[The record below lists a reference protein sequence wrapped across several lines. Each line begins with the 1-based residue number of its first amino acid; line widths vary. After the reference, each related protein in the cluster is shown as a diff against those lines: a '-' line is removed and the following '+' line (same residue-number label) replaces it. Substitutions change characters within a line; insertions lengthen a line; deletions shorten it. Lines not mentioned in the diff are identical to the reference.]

1 MSSSAKIPEKTGKWD
16 FWIDRGGTFT
26 DIVGRNPGGE
36 LRAHKLLSENPESYP
51 DAAIQGIRDLM
62 GVAQD
67 EAIPSAKIAT
77 VKMGTTVATNALLER
92 KGDRV
97 ALITNKGFGDVLEIG
112 NQARPK
118 LFDRHI
124 VKPELLYEEVAE
136 VPGRFHVNG
145 TEMEPFDI
153 EACRTAMQAIH
164 SRGIRSVAIVFM
176 HGYRHH
182 AHELAAEEI
191 AREIGF
197 SQVSVSHKVSPLI
210 KFVGRGD
217 TSVVDAYLSPILRRY
232 VDQVAGELDTA
243 NTDCRLM
250 FMMSS
255 GGLTDASL
263 FEGKDAILSGPAG
276 GIVGAVE
283 TSLLAGYDRIIGF
296 DMGGTSTDV
305 AHYGGAFERDFET
318 EVAGVRMRAPMMKIH
333 TVAAGGGS
341 ILFYDGQRF
350 RVGPESAGAN
360 PGPACYRRGGPLAV
374 TDANVMVGKLQP
386 DLFPAVFGPDQNE
399 PLDADIVR
407 ERFKELV
414 SETGRSAEDIAEG
427 FLRIANEN
435 MANAVKKISVERG
448 YDVTSYA
455 LNCFGGAGGQHAC
468 AVAERLG
475 MKTVIIHPFGGIL
488 SAYGMGLAD
497 IKANRQF
504 SVERAF
510 TEAEVEALEGQIT
523 DAVAQ
528 AQTELRGQGVEA
540 STDGTAV
547 AFHIKYRG
555 TDTALEVPQAPF
567 AEMLKTFEAQH
578 RRQFGFLMPQTPLV
592 IELISVELAAG
603 GADSSEP
610 EHPSSDAN
618 PKATDTRRMFVAG
631 QWHDAKVYQRDDLTP
646 GQTIAGPAIIVEAI
660 GTVIVEPNW
669 DLSIN
674 SRKHIILTARAD
686 AAATGKAVAAPGLET
701 PDPVML
707 EVFNNLFM
715 SIAEQ
720 MGVRLART
728 ARSVNI
734 KERLDFSCAVFAG
747 DGALIA
753 NAPHM
758 PVHLG
763 SMDRSVMSVMEAF
776 PVMKRGDVFVINAP
790 YNGGTH
796 LPDITVVTPVFAEAE
811 KAGETPLFFVA
822 SRGHHADVGG
832 MAPGSMTPLAT
843 TIEEEGALI
852 EPMYLVR
859 EGAFEDEAVRGKL
872 LGAAYPVRAIEDN
885 IGDLKA
891 QIAANEKGV
900 AELHAMVGQ
909 YGLPT
914 VHAYMTHVQ
923 DFAETAVRAVIDRL
937 SDGVGVLRMDQHTD
951 ENPCEIRVRITVDKD
966 AREATLDFTG
976 TSPQQADNYNAPEP
990 ITRAV
995 ALYCFRCMV
1004 DEDIPMN
1011 AGCLRPI
1018 KIILPEGSMLK
1029 PEYPAAVVAGNVE
1042 VSQAATNAVFAAVG
1056 VLAGA
1061 QGTMNNFNFGNER
1074 HQYYETICGGS
1085 PAGPDHPGTSAVH
1098 QHMTNTRITDP
1109 EVLELRFPVVLEQF
1123 GVRRGTGG
1131 VGKFNGG
1138 DGAIR
1143 RVRFEEE
1150 MDVSFLTGHRHIAP
1164 KGLAGGG
1171 DGELG
1176 RNTLI
1181 HAGGREEIMPAR
1193 CQFTVEPGDVVQIE
1207 TPSGGG
1213 YGVAQ
1218 EQSQPREAAE

>member
-1 MSSSAKIPEKTGKWD
+1 M
-16 FWIDRGGTFT
+16 
-26 DIVGRNPGGE
+26 
-36 LRAHKLLSENPESYP
+36 
-51 DAAIQGIRDLM
+51 
-62 GVAQD
+62 
-67 EAIPSAKIAT
+67 
-77 VKMGTTVATNALLER
+77 
-92 KGDRV
+92 
-97 ALITNKGFGDVLEIG
+97 
-112 NQARPK
+112 
-118 LFDRHI
+118 
-124 VKPELLYEEVAE
+124 
-136 VPGRFHVNG
+136 
-145 TEMEPFDI
+145 
-153 EACRTAMQAIH
+153 
-164 SRGIRSVAIVFM
+164 
-176 HGYRHH
+176 
-182 AHELAAEEI
+182 
-191 AREIGF
+191 
-197 SQVSVSHKVSPLI
+197 
-210 KFVGRGD
+210 
-217 TSVVDAYLSPILRRY
+217 
-232 VDQVAGELDTA
+232 
-243 NTDCRLM
+243 
-250 FMMSS
+250 
-255 GGLTDASL
+255 
-263 FEGKDAILSGPAG
+263 
-276 GIVGAVE
+276 
-283 TSLLAGYDRIIGF
+283 
-296 DMGGTSTDV
+296 
-305 AHYGGAFERDFET
+305 
-318 EVAGVRMRAPMMKIH
+318 
-333 TVAAGGGS
+333 
-341 ILFYDGQRF
+341 
-350 RVGPESAGAN
+350 GPESAGAN

-374 TDANVMVGKLQP
+374 TDANVMVGKLHP
-386 DLFPAVFGPDQNE
+386 DLFPAVFGPNQDE
-399 PLDADIVR
+399 RLDAQIVR
-407 ERFKELV
+407 ERFDEIAAH
-414 SETGRSAEDIAEG
+414 TGRPAEEIAEG

-504 SVERAF
+504 SVERPF
-510 TEAEVEALEGQIT
+510 TAAEVDALTGQIS
-523 DAVAQ
+523 ASVAQ
-528 AQTELRGQGVEA
+528 AQDELRGQGVQA
-540 STDGTAV
+540 DAHGTAI
-547 AFHIKYRG
+547 AYHIKYRG
-555 TDTALEVPQAPF
+555 TDTALEVPQASF
-567 AEMLKTFEAQH
+567 AEMLAMFEIQH
-578 RRQFGFLMPQTPLV
+578 RQQFGFLMPQTPLV

-603 GADSSEP
+603 GADSSEAD
-610 EHPSSDAN
+610 HPSTKAAPEAIDA
-618 PKATDTRRMFVAG
+618 RQLFSG
-631 QWHDAKVYQRDDLTP
+631 GSWHEAKVYNRDDLLP

-660 GTVIVEPNW
+660 GTVIVEPDW

-674 SRKHIILTARAD
+674 SKRHIILTARAE
-686 AAATGKAVAAPGLET
+686 AANADDEIGEVVAAPGIEA

-763 SMDRSVMSVMEAF
+763 SMDRSVMSVMDAF

-796 LPDITVVTPVFAEAE
+796 LPDITVVTPVFAQE
-811 KAGETPLFFVA
+811 KAADEAPLFFVA

-852 EPMYLVR
+852 DPMYLVR
-859 EGAFEDEAVRGKL
+859 EGVFADEEIRAKL
-872 LGAAYPVRAIEDN
+872 LGATYPVRAIEDN

-900 AELHAMVGQ
+900 AELHAMVSQ

-923 DFAETAVRAVIDRL
+923 DFAETAVRRVIDRL

-951 ENPCEIRVRITVDKD
+951 EAPCEIRVRIIVDKD
-966 AREATLDFTG
+966 RREATLDFTG
-976 TSPQQADNYNAPEP
+976 TSPQQPDNYNAPEP

-1011 AGCLRPI
+1011 AGCLRPLN
-1018 KIILPEGSMLK
+1018 IILPEGSMLK
-1029 PEYPAAVVAGNVE
+1029 PQYPAAVVAGNVE
-1042 VSQAATNAVFAAVG
+1042 VSQAATNAVFAALG

-1061 QGTMNNFNFGNER
+1061 QGTMNNFNYGNDR

-1085 PAGPDHPGTSAVH
+1085 PAGVDHPGTSAVH

-1123 GVRRGTGG
+1123 GVRRDTGG
-1131 VGKFNGG
+1131 TGKFNGG

-1150 MDVSFLTGHRHIAP
+1150 MDVSFLTGHRHIP
-1164 KGLAGGG
+1164 PRGLAGGG
-1171 DGELG
+1171 DGALG

-1181 HAGGREEIMPAR
+1181 HADGRREVMPAR
-1193 CQFTVEPGDVVQIE
+1193 CQFTVQPGDTVQIE

-1213 YGVAQ
+1213 YGIANGQ
-1218 EQSQPREAAE
+1218 TEHIEPREAAE